1 MIRIVL
7 SSSMSVHA
15 GSRQSGAV
23 LIMSMLMLLVMTLIG
38 ITTMNTATLEEK
50 MSANSMNNNISLQAS
65 ESAVDAALSDTNN
78 LVLALNSST
87 PISVSTSLGVTGVT
101 SVATIKYLGS
111 TIAPGFS
118 FGNNQGTF
126 STYQFEAEGTGS
138 VPAANATSVTVQGI
152 YRIGPG
158 GS

>member
-1 MIRIVL
+1 MTMTKLNTAMPVQ
-7 SSSMSVHA
+7 VA
-15 GSRQSGAV
+15 VKQKGAV

-50 MSANSMNNNISLQAS
+50 MSANSMNINISLQAS
-65 ESAVDAALSDTNN
+65 ESAVDAALADTNN
-78 LVLALNSST
+78 LVLALNST
-87 PISVSTSLGVTGVT
+87 IPVSVTTSLGVSGVT
-101 SVATIKYLGS
+101 SVATIRFLGS

-126 STYQFEAEGTGS
+126 STYQFEAVGTGS

>member
-1 MIRIVL
+1 MTSLYSFTRSLPEQVP
-7 SSSMSVHA
+7 A
-15 GSRQSGAV
+15 KQKGAV
-23 LIMSMLMLLVMTLIG
+23 LIMSMLMLLIMTLIG

-65 ESAVDAALSDTNN
+65 ESAVDAALADTNN

-87 PISVSTSLGVTGVT
+87 AVSITTNLGATGVT
-101 SVATIKYLGS
+101 SVATIKYIGA

-126 STYQFEAEGTGS
+126 STYQFEAEGTGTI
-138 VPAANATSVTVQGI
+138 PAANAKSITVQGI

-158 GS
+158 G

>member
-1 MIRIVL
+1 MSRIHT
-7 SSSMSVHA
+7 SYTMPSQQ
-15 GSRQSGAV
+15 RGAV

-50 MSANSMNNNISLQAS
+50 MSANSMNSNISLQAS
-65 ESAVDAALSDTNN
+65 ESAVDAALNDTAN
-78 LVLALNSST
+78 LVAALNSGSAVNVT
-87 PISVSTSLGVTGVT
+87 VNLGTTGVT
-101 SVATIKYLGS
+101 SVAAISYIGA

-126 STYQFEAEGTGS
+126 STYQFEATGTGT
-138 VPAANATSVTVQGI
+138 VTAANATTVTVQGV
-152 YRIGPG
+152 YRVGPG

>member
-1 MIRIVL
+1 MTTINVSRSMPVHV
-7 SSSMSVHA
+7 SSK
-15 GSRQSGAV
+15 QTGAV

-65 ESAVDAALSDTNN
+65 ESAVDAALADTNN

-87 PISVSTSLGVTGVT
+87 PISVTTNLGTSGVT
-101 SVATIKYLGS
+101 SVASITYIGS

-126 STYQFEAEGTGS
+126 STYQFEAEGTGA